1 MTAILRAGD
10 LPGSPVVSL
19 AGERLAEIKD
29 VVYDRSSGDLLGF
42 TLNDPGFFSGSRDD
56 GLPIDAVHG
65 IGDAAVVVAGPHV
78 LVGVDSIVT
87 ANERRGNNV
96 LADRVLTEE
105 GAEIGEVVDVLL
117 DPSHR
122 PAEGRRLR
130 GRVPGR
136 SHRHRSD
143 QGRRRGVRRASRRPW
158 ERQCASLKL
167 ATGRS
172 WTRPRRRPSATS
184 KGS

>member
-42 TLNDPGFFSGSRDD
+42 TLNDPGFFSGTRDD
-56 GLPIDAVHG
+56 GLPMNAVHG

-78 LVGVDSIVT
+78 LVGVDTIVS

-122 PAEGRRLR
+122 PPKVVGYEVESQDGHTVTVPLKDAVAVSGERLV
-130 GRVPGR
+130 VPGR
-136 SHRHRSD
+136 GNAHN
-143 QGRRRGVRRASRRPW
+143 
-158 ERQCASLKL
+158 
-167 ATGRS
+167 
-172 WTRPRRRPSATS
+172 
-184 KGS
+184 

>member
-1 MTAILRAGD
+1 MTAILRGKD

-29 VVYDRSSGDLLGF
+29 VVFDRQSGDVLGF
-42 TLNDPGFFSGSRDD
+42 TLNDPGFFKGTRDD
-56 GLPIDAVHG
+56 GLPMDAVHG

-78 LVGVDSIVT
+78 LVSVDSIVS
-87 ANERRGNNV
+87 ASERRSNNV

-122 PAEGRRLR
+122 PPKVVGYEVESQDGHTVTVPLDDAVAVSGERLV
-130 GRVPGR
+130 VPGR
-136 SHRHRSD
+136 GNAH
-143 QGRRRGVRRASRRPW
+143 Q
-158 ERQCASLKL
+158 
-167 ATGRS
+167 
-172 WTRPRRRPSATS
+172 
-184 KGS
+184 

>member
-1 MTAILRAGD
+1 MTAILRAND

-29 VVYDRSSGDLLGF
+29 VVFDRKSGDVLGF
-42 TLNDPGFFSGSRDD
+42 TLNDPGFFSGTRDD
-56 GLPIDAVHG
+56 GLPMDAVHG

-78 LVGVDSIVT
+78 LVSVDSIVS
-87 ANERRGNNV
+87 ASERRGNNV

-122 PAEGRRLR
+122 PPKVVGYEVESQDGHTVTVPLDDAVAVSGERLV
-130 GRVPGR
+130 VPGR
-136 SHRHRSD
+136 GNAHH
-143 QGRRRGVRRASRRPW
+143 
-158 ERQCASLKL
+158 
-167 ATGRS
+167 
-172 WTRPRRRPSATS
+172 
-184 KGS
+184 

>member
-1 MTAILRAGD
+1 VTAILRAGD

-42 TLNDPGFFSGSRDD
+42 TLNDPGFFSGTRDD
-56 GLPIDAVHG
+56 GLPMNAVHG

-78 LVGVDSIVT
+78 LVGVDTIVS

-122 PAEGRRLR
+122 PPKVVGYEVESQDGHTVTVPLKDAVAVSGERLV
-130 GRVPGR
+130 VPGR
-136 SHRHRSD
+136 GNAHN
-143 QGRRRGVRRASRRPW
+143 
-158 ERQCASLKL
+158 
-167 ATGRS
+167 
-172 WTRPRRRPSATS
+172 
-184 KGS
+184 

>member
-1 MTAILRAGD
+1 MTALLRAGD

-29 VVYDRSSGDLLGF
+29 VVYDRSSGELLGF
-42 TLNDPGFFSGSRDD
+42 TLNDPGFFSGTRDD

-78 LVGVDSIVT
+78 LVGVDSIVS

-122 PAEGRRLR
+122 PPKVVGYEVESQDGHTVTVPLKDAVAVSGERLV
-130 GRVPGR
+130 VPGR
-136 SHRHRSD
+136 GNAHN
-143 QGRRRGVRRASRRPW
+143 
-158 ERQCASLKL
+158 
-167 ATGRS
+167 
-172 WTRPRRRPSATS
+172 
-184 KGS
+184 

>member
-1 MTAILRAGD
+1 MTAFLRAND

-29 VVYDRSSGDLLGF
+29 VVFDRKSGDVLGF
-42 TLNDPGFFSGSRDD
+42 TLNDPGFFKGTRDD
-56 GLPIDAVHG
+56 GLPMDAVHG

-78 LVGVDSIVT
+78 LVSVDSIVS
-87 ANERRGNNV
+87 ASERRSNNV

-122 PAEGRRLR
+122 PPKVVGYEVESQDGHTVTVPLDDAVAVSGERLV
-130 GRVPGR
+130 VPGR
-136 SHRHRSD
+136 GNAHH
-143 QGRRRGVRRASRRPW
+143 
-158 ERQCASLKL
+158 
-167 ATGRS
+167 
-172 WTRPRRRPSATS
+172 
-184 KGS
+184 

>member
-10 LPGSPVVSL
+10 LQGSPVVSL

-78 LVGVDSIVT
+78 LVGVDTIVT

-122 PAEGRRLR
+122 PPKVVGYEVESQDGHTVTVPIKDAVAVSGERLV
-130 GRVPGR
+130 VPGR
-136 SHRHRSD
+136 GNAH
-143 QGRRRGVRRASRRPW
+143 Q
-158 ERQCASLKL
+158 
-167 ATGRS
+167 
-172 WTRPRRRPSATS
+172 
-184 KGS
+184 